1 MAYLLDTCALSEF
14 TKPRPSAAVDTWF
27 ANLSMGTEYV
37 SVLTLGELEKGI
49 AKLKPS
55 HRRDELERWFVELC
69 ARFEGRTTDGTRREH
84 GPPSTRRRPSAL
96 VPCSSTTGAH
106 RAASSAIWVRRGRQ
120 LVFVSARLV

>member
-69 ARFEGRTTDGTRREH
+69 ARFEGRTLPVD
-84 GPPSTRRRPSAL
+84 RPVAL
-96 VPCSSTTGAH
+96 EWGRLCARMEKAGKARPCD
-106 RAASSAIWVRRGRQ
+106 
-120 LVFVSARLV
+120 